1 MKRLVAGTAIGL
13 ALLMSACKESG
24 EPENVTDI
32 EVPSGEAYQE
42 RLVELN
48 DMARNAVFYRA
59 IADAGGDCQE
69 VTQSAFLG
77 RYKNAPAWSATCRN
91 GGEWLVLIGNDG
103 VAQVTSRRGAEEAG
117 VVPADGAAAGNAQQP
132 AANVAAPAE

>member
-13 ALLMSACKESG
+13 TLLLSACQDQG
-24 EPENVTDI
+24 GRENVTDI

-42 RLVELN
+42 RLLELN
-48 DMARNAVFYRA
+48 DMARNAVFFRA
-59 IADAGGDCQE
+59 ITDADGDCQE
-69 VTQSAFLG
+69 VAQSAFLG

-103 VAQVTSRRGAEEAG
+103 VAQVTSRQGAEEAG
-117 VVPADGAAAGNAQQP
+117 VIPTDGGAAGAQQP
-132 AANVAAPAE
+132 AANAAVRTE